1 MAKGDYTNAT
11 TRNGYK
17 ALVREQSLTKIT
29 VANDEKRS
37 RAELLDMIEEL
48 FETKSR
54 QVTAEKLRA
63 FLTILV
69 LSLDNTEDDVA
80 ILDGNTDV
88 SNLPTTNPGPGGGLW
103 VYRDSVFI
111 GHS

>member
-1 MAKGDYTNAT
+1 MAKGNYLNTN

-17 ALVREQSLTKIT
+17 SLVREQTLPKLT

-63 FLTILV
+63 FLTVLV
-69 LSLDNTEDDVA
+69 LSINNSEDDVT
-80 ILDGNTDV
+80 ILDGNTDA
-88 SNLPTTNPGPGGGLW
+88 SNLPTSNPGPNKIYVSRNVVHVGA
-103 VYRDSVFI
+103 
-111 GHS
+111 

>member
-11 TRNGYK
+11 TRNEYK
-17 ALVREQSLTKIT
+17 TLVREQSLTKIT
-29 VANDEKRS
+29 VATDERRS

-69 LSLDNTEDDVA
+69 LSINNDKDDVT
-80 ILDGNTDV
+80 ILDGNTDA
-88 SNLPTTNPGPGGGLW
+88 SNLPTSNPGPNKIYVSRNVIHVGT
-103 VYRDSVFI
+103 
-111 GHS
+111 

>member
-17 ALVREQSLTKIT
+17 TLVREQSLTKIT

-69 LSLDNTEDDVA
+69 LSLDNTEDDVT
-80 ILDGNTDV
+80 ILDQFTDASGVPSV
-88 SNLPTTNPGPGGGLW
+88 SPGVGKLYQSRGVLH
-103 VYRDSVFI
+103 I
-111 GHS
+111 GQ

>member
-1 MAKGDYTNAT
+1 MAKGNYLNTN

-17 ALVREQSLTKIT
+17 SLVREQTLPKLT

-63 FLTILV
+63 FLTVLV
-69 LSLDNTEDDVA
+69 LSINNSEDDVT
-80 ILDGNTDV
+80 ILDGNTDA
-88 SNLPTTNPGPGGGLW
+88 SNLPTSNPGPNKIYVSRNVVHVGT
-103 VYRDSVFI
+103 
-111 GHS
+111 